1 MYVIKFTVMDKQKNL
16 EQTGTFN
23 ARAKGV
29 CAPLFDNNE
38 FFDARDLVQVKYEA
52 IRAIEKEQRGFSQ
65 VSREFGLSRPT
76 LYEVKKQFEQDGL
89 AGLLP
94 HKRGPKK
101 PHKLNGEI
109 LKYAQDWR
117 RQNPERTDYKSLAER
132 IEREF
137 SVRINPRTLQRALIN
152 KAKKGL
158 HKKSTD
164 LPTTARPQQAGKES
178 I

>member
-1 MYVIKFTVMDKQKNL
+1 MNKQKNL

-23 ARAKGV
+23 ARAKSV
-29 CAPLFDNNE
+29 CTPLFGNNE

-52 IRAIEKEQRGFSQ
+52 IRAIEKEQRGLSQ
-65 VSREFGLSRPT
+65 ISREFGLSRPT
-76 LYEVKKQFEQDGL
+76 LYEVKKQFEQEGL

-101 PHKLNGEI
+101 PHKLTGEI
-109 LKYAQDWR
+109 LKYAQDWH
-117 RQNPERTDYKSLAER
+117 RQHPECTDYKPLAER

-137 SVRINPRTLQRALIN
+137 SVQINPRTLQRALIN

-158 HKKSTD
+158 HKKSTS
-164 LPTTARPQQAGKES
+164 LPAAGP
-178 I
+178 